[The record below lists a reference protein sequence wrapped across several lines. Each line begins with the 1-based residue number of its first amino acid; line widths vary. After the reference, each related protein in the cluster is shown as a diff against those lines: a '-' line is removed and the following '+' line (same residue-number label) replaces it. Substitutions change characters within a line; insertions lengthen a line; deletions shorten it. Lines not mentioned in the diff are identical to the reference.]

1 MTSYCVTLEPIT
13 NRLKKRS
20 LISDLGKPY
29 WSWSGAQWPEK
40 FWRHHQKKT
49 ALKSHWKR
57 TYQVLLAGHSAAK
70 LDCPCPQTLHSVFL
84 ILPLG
89 HHGGQE
95 LLYGAASSLW
105 TNISWTTSGQKDP
118 APLCPGTLLSWVSF
132 PRLHCRGFTQEKLG
146 FSPPFSWSHTH
157 SSLFTSSS
165 LIGKLLPQKGR
176 NLAFHLASSNPLFN
190 ALYPLL
196 QVLGSDRLYF
206 PQWPQQYF
214 SFTGLSPIFRWE
226 KAPDPSSLLLWVRK
240 QKQ

>member
-1 MTSYCVTLEPIT
+1 MSWASL
-13 NRLKKRS
+13 LRS
-20 LISDLGKPY
+20 LVHLGVKPHTLTPEDT
-29 WSWSGAQWPEK
+29 SWESSQCSPRSGWGRVGFP
-40 FWRHHQKKT
+40 T
-49 ALKSHWKR
+49 AAH
-57 TYQVLLAGHSAAK
+57 
-70 LDCPCPQTLHSVFL
+70 CPCPQTLHSVFL

-214 SFTGLSPIFRWE
+214 RFTGLSPIFRWE